1 LRYEDGTDYVEI
13 DLSPPHNTS
22 DRTAGARGPRAEGLT
37 SEEHR
42 SMGKDPKTP
51 KEAVID
57 PEERLDL
64 LLVHLG
70 RCVSREGSPAV
81 SATSEGI
88 RALLP

>member
-1 LRYEDGTDYVEI
+1 
-13 DLSPPHNTS
+13 
-22 DRTAGARGPRAEGLT
+22 
-37 SEEHR
+37 
-42 SMGKDPKTP
+42 MGKDPKTP
-51 KEAVID
+51 KEVVID

-70 RCVSREGSPAV
+70 RSVSREGSPAV